1 MAGRSS
7 SDPIVPFVSSLV
19 VLLQNVVGTMFGPK
33 KVRNSDDGN
42 PTSVVEEMHEM
53 LMNME
58 TIVSSVLHD
67 FRLSNAALLLGQH
80 WVLGSTSW
88 YCLNLPVPNV

>member
-67 FRLSNAALLLGQH
+67 FRLSNAALLLGANIGF
-80 WVLGSTSW
+80 WVLPHGTA
-88 YCLNLPVPNV
+88 